1 MLFYDFIDN
10 SDGVDYSEGQ
20 DIVSSTELISKQC
33 ISCRFFYFVTKNF
46 KNDKNVCDGCF
57 HCIVYENENKNL
69 IFRVVTVKNGTFRTV
84 SSYFLKEV
92 ENILE
97 NIKITRKFGWFY
109 IEDLNDQLNKK
120 DETKQSNFS

>member
-46 KNDKNVCDGCF
+46 KYDKNVCDSCF

-69 IFRVVTVKNGTFRTV
+69 IVRVVTVKNGTFRTV

>member
-10 SDGVDYSEGQ
+10 SDGVDYSEGEV
-20 DIVSSTELISKQC
+20 IVSSTELISKQC

-92 ENILE
+92 DNILE

>member
-10 SDGVDYSEGQ
+10 SDGVDYSEGE

-46 KNDKNVCDGCF
+46 KYDKNVCDGCF
-57 HCIVYENENKNL
+57 HCIVYENENKSL